1 MAGTAQ
7 AAADARRARDRW
19 EYTREWRLEPGTV
32 KWLVDGSGY
41 ARAELARKMGVA
53 PDVFERWVETGRMT
67 HAVIKRLAA
76 HLKRPHLAFFHN
88 EPLREPVLA
97 DYRGGVTTGTGIGTA
112 PALAPMDIVKVRV
125 AWGQKSMAGE
135 MIGDLEREG
144 DGGGDGSCN
153 SNSSISC
160 APPRAAVGDDPCTV
174 AAEAAAEMGL
184 FDGGGGGG
192 AGAGRAGCAITSF
205 MRGAYGLTD
214 DDDDDGGGGGGG
226 GAGSAWPPG
235 FDALRDAVER
245 HGDALV
251 FQEPMDVR
259 SVRVVALAGGAAR
272 AGPRAPKGAMV
283 RGARD
288 WDFPAR
294 SPHAILLNARDSEGT
309 RSFSMLHGY
318 GHILLGAG
326 EDGWGGDGYVCKEGG
341 GAMGGAATAAATAAT
356 TEEAWCDSFAAA
368 VLMPPDRFA
377 GDLERAERTASQGAR
392 RAGDAARMTAALL
405 SRQYE
410 ASMYAAAV
418 RAIDVHRRH
427 QHQHQHQQQR
437 PPNGMPWR
445 YEALLREIENTAG
458 TSHGRPAMWRASG
471 RSRAEYCESRL
482 GRRFVRIVLDAE
494 ASRLETLHDA
504 IDMLGIRLDDFDRVG
519 ELAGGWPDPGAAA

>member
-19 EYTREWRLEPGTV
+19 EYTKVRTLEPGTV

-67 HAVIKRLAA
+67 HAVIKRLAV
-76 HLKRPHLAFFHN
+76 HLKRPPLTFFHK

-97 DYRGGVTTGTGIGTA
+97 DYRGGVSTGTGTGIGTA
-112 PALAPMDIVKVRV
+112 PALSPMDIVEVRL
-125 AWGQKSMAGE
+125 AWQRKSMAGE

-144 DGGGDGSCN
+144 NGGGDGGGGGGGGSCN
-153 SNSSISC
+153 SNSNSNSSSRRSR
-160 APPRAAVGDDPCTV
+160 APLRATVGDDPCTV
-174 AAEAAAEMGL
+174 AAEAAVEMGLFGGRRRARQAALFTLGAEAAAEMGL
-184 FDGGGGGG
+184 TGGDGV
-192 AGAGRAGCAITSF
+192 R
-205 MRGAYGLTD
+205 
-214 DDDDDGGGGGGG
+214 
-226 GAGSAWPPG
+226 PPG

-294 SPHAILLNARDSEGT
+294 SPHAILLNARDAEGT
-309 RSFSMLHGY
+309 RSFSMMHGY

-326 EDGWGGDGYVCKEGG
+326 EDGWDGDGYVCKEGG